1 MDALRV
7 ANLFNCNN
15 MNQICTNKEQSS
27 RLLEAGVRPET
38 ADMSY
43 HFTRSRV
50 PTLEWELQT
59 KPPTLRGKF
68 WTPQR
73 IAKLAMPFNRRP
85 DGTHMTGEEVFDNL
99 WGKDVPAWSLAK
111 LIDMLPT
118 NINGYILSVDFENK
132 GVEYSMTNFCDRLD
146 YLYIKGYENL
156 FDGIIDCIE
165 WLIKEGY
172 LDKKFLTDKCGDCR
186 LIEDEDA
193 NGEAWCS
200 FHQKPIRCNSRACED
215 ILKKGVQNA

>member
-1 MDALRV
+1 MS
-7 ANLFNCNN
+7 
-15 MNQICTNKEQSS
+15 QICTNKEQSS

-73 IAKLAMPFNRRP
+73 IAKLAMPFNKHP

-99 WGKDVPAWSLAK
+99 WGKDVPAWSLSK
-111 LIDMLPT
+111 MIEILPKSYQDDIDGMV
-118 NINGYILSVDFENK
+118 YYLSGNFVELMYASDKIEDEEGDKTYTCANSFNK
-132 GVEYSMTNFCDRLD
+132 
-146 YLYIKGYENL
+146 ENL
-156 FDGIIDCIE
+156 MDNVVDAIE
-165 WLIKEGY
+165 WLIKRGHLNKKY
-172 LDKKFLTDKCGDCR
+172 LT
-186 LIEDEDA
+186 E
-193 NGEAWCS
+193 
-200 FHQKPIRCNSRACED
+200 
-215 ILKKGVQNA
+215 KGGSNEE